1 MKNVIIK
8 NKILLSVLFILSIL
22 IIVFVYNDYYLYK
35 MPILKITK
43 IETKKKENN
52 KNKEKI
58 YEQSITGIVLN
69 GEHKNEVYELKN
81 ITSKSGV
88 YDEQI
93 NKNSE
98 LFLDI
103 SDNKISIVGIKRD
116 KYIAILIILFIDLII
131 LIGKSKGIKTL
142 ISLLVNII
150 ISGIVIFFYQNH
162 YNNINILLVFLLISV
177 LFIMFSLY
185 ITNGKSKKTLAAIVS
200 SIIALFISFSL
211 SITILKIYNDTI
223 PYWNMEYIEI
233 ITDYKNLYYVN
244 ILLCGL
250 GAIMDIAITM
260 SSSISELIEKDKNIS
275 LNALTKSG
283 KEISKD
289 ITGTMT
295 NVMLFTCYT
304 SVVPMFLLAL
314 KNRMTIANTIYM
326 YGQLEMIRVL
336 TSSIS
341 IVLAVPISLYISIYI
356 LKRWR
361 ND

>member
-1 MKNVIIK
+1 MKNVILK
-8 NKILLSVLFILSIL
+8 NKILLSILLIVSIL
-22 IIVFVYNDYYLYK
+22 ILVFVYNDYYLYK
-35 MPILKITK
+35 TPILKITK
-43 IETKKKENN
+43 IETKEKANDR
-52 KNKEKI
+52 NKEII
-58 YEQSITGIVLN
+58 YEQKITGIILN
-69 GEHKNEVYELKN
+69 GKHKNEVYELEN

-103 SDNKISIVGIKRD
+103 SNDKISIIGIKRD
-116 KYIAILIILFIDLII
+116 KYIVILIVLFIDLII
-131 LIGKSKGIKTL
+131 LVGKSKSIRIL
-142 ISLLVNII
+142 LSLLVNVIV
-150 ISGIVIFFYQNH
+150 SSIVIFWYQNH
-162 YNNINILLVFLLISV
+162 YNDINILFLFLPISV
-177 LFIMFSLY
+177 MFIVLSLF
-185 ITNGKSKKTLAAIVS
+185 ITNGKNKKTLAAIIS
-200 SIIALFISFSL
+200 SIISLFISFSL
-211 SITILKIYNDTI
+211 SIIILKLYNNTI

-260 SSSISELIEKDKNIS
+260 ASSIKELIEKDSNITLDS
-275 LNALTKSG
+275 LLKSG

-304 SVVPMFLLAL
+304 AVIPMFLLAL
-314 KNRMTIANTIYM
+314 KNRMTIANTIHM

-341 IVLAVPISLYISIYI
+341 IVLCVPISLYVSVYI
-356 LKRWR
+356 LKRWKH
-361 ND
+361 D